1 MNKYARM
8 LLEQHLATT
17 DEKPSPDLQ
26 ERFTHLGEGVQHSI
40 TSLRDE
46 ILTPKGYDEDLTEY
60 RIRSQH
66 AYRQAEEAVL
76 AHLLETTMS
85 DDDQDPEDL
94 TSSAADLALISD
106 QLSRLDR
113 DWTETVP

>member
-1 MNKYARM
+1 MNKYARI

-17 DEKPSPDLQ
+17 DETPSPDLE
-26 ERFTHLGEGVQHSI
+26 ERFANLGEGVQHSI

-46 ILTPKGYDEDLTEY
+46 ILTPQGYDEDLTEY
-60 RIRSQH
+60 RIRSQQ

-76 AHLLETTMS
+76 ARLRETTMS

>member
-1 MNKYARM
+1 MNKYARI

-17 DEKPSPDLQ
+17 DETPSPDLQ

-46 ILTPKGYDEDLTEY
+46 ILTPKGYDEDPTDY
-60 RIRSQH
+60 RIRSQQ

-76 AHLLETTMS
+76 DRLLETAMS
-85 DDDQDPEDL
+85 DEDPEEL

-113 DWTETVP
+113 DWTETTP